1 MGLFSL
7 NLGSF
12 DDLYVAQ
19 LQDLYSAE
27 TQLIDALPKMADA
40 ASHPQLKRAFQD
52 HLNVTK
58 RQKERLEEIFQSLDD
73 DPGGET
79 CQAMKGLVKE
89 GQEIIDADAPDD
101 VRDAGLIAAAQRV
114 EHYEIADYGTV
125 RTFAERLGRSAD
137 ARLLDETLSEEKKKT
152 DGLLNR
158 IAEAVVNPDAAMA

>member
-7 NLGSF
+7 NLQSF

-27 TQLIDALPKMADA
+27 TQLVDALPKMADA
-40 ASHPQLKRAFQD
+40 ATHPELKRAFQD
-52 HLNVTK
+52 HLSATK
-58 RQKERLEEIFQSLDD
+58 RQRDRLEQIFQSLDAD
-73 DPGGET
+73 ADGET

-89 GQEIIDADAPDD
+89 GQEIIDADAPDA

-114 EHYEIADYGTV
+114 EHYEIAGYGTV
-125 RTFAERLGRSAD
+125 QTFAERLGRSDD
-137 ARLLDETLSEEKKKT
+137 ARLLGETLSEEKEA

-158 IAEAVVNPDAAMA
+158 IAESVVNPDAAMA

>member
-7 NLGSF
+7 NLDSF

-27 TQLIDALPKMADA
+27 DQLVDALPKMAEA
-40 ASHPQLKRAFQD
+40 ASHPELKRAFQD
-52 HLNVTK
+52 HLEVT
-58 RQKERLEEIFQSLDD
+58 RQQKDRLAQILESLGE

-79 CQAMKGLVKE
+79 CEAMKGLVKE
-89 GQEIIDADAPDD
+89 GEEIVKADADDA

-114 EHYEIADYGTV
+114 EHYEIAGYGTV
-125 RTFAERLGRSAD
+125 RTFADRLGRADD
-137 ARLLDETLSEEKKKT
+137 ARLLDQTLAEEKDA

-158 IAEAVVNPDAAMA
+158 IAESVVNPDAAVA

>member
-7 NLGSF
+7 NLKSF

-27 TQLIDALPKMADA
+27 TQLVGALPKMAEA
-40 ASHPQLKRAFQD
+40 ASHPELKRAFQD
-52 HLNVTK
+52 HLDATE
-58 RQKERLEEIFQSLDD
+58 RQRDRLEQIFQSLDA

-89 GQEIIDADAPDD
+89 GEEIIHADAPDA

-114 EHYEIADYGTV
+114 EHYEIAGYGTV
-125 RTFAERLGRSAD
+125 RTFAERLGRTDD
-137 ARLLDETLSEEKKKT
+137 ARLLGETLAEEKEA

-158 IAEAVVNPDAAMA
+158 IAESVVNPDAALT

>member
-7 NLGSF
+7 NLDSF
-12 DDLYVAQ
+12 DALYVAQ
-19 LQDLYSAE
+19 LRDLYSAE

-40 ASHPQLKRAFQD
+40 ASHPQLKQAFQD
-52 HLNVTK
+52 HLATTR
-58 RQKERLEEIFQSLDD
+58 RQKDRLEQIFQSLDA

-114 EHYEIADYGTV
+114 EHYEIAGYGTV
-125 RTFAERLGRSAD
+125 RTFAERLGRSDD
-137 ARLLDETLSEEKKKT
+137 ARLLGETLSEEKDA

-158 IAEAVVNPDAAMA
+158 IAESVVNPDAAMA